1 MNIGFIGLGNMGS
14 AIALNLVKAGHAV
27 SVWNRS
33 PEKTGPL
40 VAAGAKRVA
49 TPAEA
54 AAGQVVVFSMLSNDA
69 AVEQVVFGSEG
80 ILASSTRPIHVSMST
95 ISLALAERLTAAH
108 AEAEGFYV
116 SAPVFGRPAAAETG
130 KLFVVAAGPAEVLS
144 VCAPLF
150 DAIGQ
155 RTFLVGDAP
164 SSANLIKLCG
174 NYMILAAIES
184 LAEAMT
190 LAAKNGVEKATL
202 LDVLTNTLFNAPVYK
217 TYGEI
222 LLKEQFEPAGF
233 AAPLGLKDMNLVDA
247 AALDARASM
256 PILAILRGQ
265 LLTAIARHGES
276 VDWSTIAKVVDEN
289 SGR

>member
-1 MNIGFIGLGNMGS
+1 MDIGFIGMGNMGS

-54 AAGQVVVFSMLSNDA
+54 AFGQVVVFSMLSNDA
-69 AVEQVVFGSEG
+69 AVEQVVFGPEG
-80 ILASSTRPIHVSMST
+80 VLASPTRPIHVSMST

-130 KLFVVAAGPAEVLS
+130 KLFVVAAGTAEALS

-164 SSANLIKLCG
+164 RAANLIKLCG
-174 NYMILAAIES
+174 NYMIMAAIES

-202 LDVLTNTLFNAPVYK
+202 LDVLTNTLFSAPVYK

-222 LLKEQFEPAGF
+222 LLHERFEPAGF

-265 LLTAIARHGES
+265 LLTAIARHGEG

>member
-1 MNIGFIGLGNMGS
+1 MDIGFIGLGHMGS
-14 AIALNLVKAGHAV
+14 AIALNLLKAGHAV

-33 PEKTGPL
+33 PDKAEPL
-40 VAAGAKRVA
+40 VAAGARKAA

-54 AAGQVVVFSMLSNDA
+54 AGGQVVFTMLSNDG
-69 AVEQVVFGSEG
+69 AVEQVVFGADG
-80 ILASSTRPIHVSMST
+80 ILASPARPIHVSMST

-108 AEAEGFYV
+108 AEAYV
-116 SAPVFGRPAAAETG
+116 SAPVFGRPAAAEAG
-130 KLFVVAAGPAEVLS
+130 KLFIVAAGPAEALS

-155 RTFLVGDAP
+155 RVFAVGDAP
-164 SSANLIKLCG
+164 RSANLIKLCG
-174 NYMILAAIES
+174 NYMIMAAIES

-202 LDVLTNTLFNAPVYK
+202 LDVLTNTLFNAPIYK

-256 PILAILRGQ
+256 PFLAILRGN
-265 LLTAIARHGES
+265 LLTAIARHGEG
-276 VDWSTIAKVVDEN
+276 VDWSAIAKVVDEN

>member
-1 MNIGFIGLGNMGS
+1 MGS

-33 PEKTGPL
+33 PDKTEPL
-40 VAAGAKRVA
+40 VAAGAQKAA

-54 AAGQVVVFSMLSNDA
+54 AGGKVVFTMLSNDE
-69 AVEQVVFGSEG
+69 AVEQVAFGPNG
-80 ILASSTRPIHVSMST
+80 ILASPARPIHVSMST
-95 ISLALAERLTAAH
+95 ISLALAERLTAAQ
-108 AEAEGFYV
+108 AEAYV
-116 SAPVFGRPAAAETG
+116 SAPVFGRPAAAEAG
-130 KLFVVAAGPAEVLS
+130 KLFIVAAGAASALS

-150 DAIGQ
+150 DVIGQ
-155 RTFLVGDAP
+155 RVFVVGDAP
-164 SSANLIKLCG
+164 RSANLIKLCG
-174 NYMILAAIES
+174 NYMIMAAIES

-190 LAAKNGVEKATL
+190 LAAKNGVEKAIL
-202 LDVLTNTLFNAPVYK
+202 LDVLTNTLFNAPIFK

-247 AALDARASM
+247 AALNARASM
-256 PILAILRGQ
+256 PILGILRGQ
-265 LLTAIARHGES
+265 LVTAIARHGEG
-276 VDWSTIAKVVDEN
+276 VDWSAIAKVVDEN

>member
-1 MNIGFIGLGNMGS
+1 MNIGFIGLGHMRS

-33 PEKTGPL
+33 PDKTGPL
-40 VAAGAKRVA
+40 IAAGAKKAA

-54 AAGQVVVFSMLSNDA
+54 AGGKVVFTMLSNDE
-69 AVEQVVFGSEG
+69 AVEQVVFGADG
-80 ILASSTRPIHVSMST
+80 ILASPTRPIHVSMST
-95 ISLALAERLTAAH
+95 ISLALAERMTAAH
-108 AEAEGFYV
+108 AEAYV
-116 SAPVFGRPAAAETG
+116 SAPVFGRPAAAEAG
-130 KLFVVAAGPAEVLS
+130 KLFIVAAGPAEALS

-155 RTFLVGDAP
+155 RVFAVGDAP
-164 SSANLIKLCG
+164 RSANLIKLCG
-174 NYMILAAIES
+174 NYMIMAAIES

-202 LDVLTNTLFNAPVYK
+202 LDVLTNTLFNAPIYK

-222 LLKEQFEPAGF
+222 LLHETFEPAGF

-247 AALDARASM
+247 AALNARASM
-256 PILAILRGQ
+256 PILGILRGQ
-265 LLTAIARHGES
+265 LVTAIARHGEG
-276 VDWSTIAKVVDEN
+276 VDWSAIAKVVDEN

>member
-130 KLFVVAAGPAEVLS
+130 KLFVVAAGPAEALS

-164 SSANLIKLCG
+164 KSANLVKLCG
-174 NYMILAAIES
+174 NYMIMAAIES

>member
-1 MNIGFIGLGNMGS
+1 MDIGFIGMGNMGS
-14 AIALNLVKAGHAV
+14 AIALNLIKAGHAV

-33 PEKTGPL
+33 ANKTSRL
-40 VAAGAKRVA
+40 VAAGAKTAA

-54 AAGQVVVFSMLSNDA
+54 AFGQVVVFSMLSNDE
-69 AVEQVVFGSEG
+69 AVEQVVFGPEG
-80 ILASSTRPIHVSMST
+80 ILASPTRPIHVSMST

-130 KLFVVAAGPAEVLS
+130 KLFVVAAGPAEALS

-155 RTFLVGDAP
+155 RTFVVGDAP
-164 SSANLIKLCG
+164 KSANLIKLCG
-174 NYMILAAIES
+174 NYMIMATIES

-190 LAAKNGVEKATL
+190 LAVKNGVEKATL
-202 LDVLTNTLFNAPVYK
+202 LEVLTNTLFNAPVFK

-222 LLKEQFEPAGF
+222 LLGERFEPAGF

-247 AALDARASM
+247 AALGARASM
-256 PILAILRGQ
+256 PILAILRGN
-265 LLTAIARHGES
+265 LLTAIARHGEG
-276 VDWSTIAKVVDEN
+276 VDWSAIAKVVDEN

>member
-1 MNIGFIGLGNMGS
+1 MGG

-33 PEKTGPL
+33 PDKTEAL
-40 VAAGAKRVA
+40 VAAGAQKAA

-54 AAGQVVVFSMLSNDA
+54 ASGQVVFTMLSNDE
-69 AVEQVVFGSEG
+69 AVEQVVFGANG
-80 ILASSTRPIHVSMST
+80 ILASPTRPIHVSMST

-108 AEAEGFYV
+108 AEAYV
-116 SAPVFGRPAAAETG
+116 SAPVFGRPAAAESG
-130 KLFVVAAGPAEVLS
+130 KLFIVAAGAAEALS
-144 VCAPLF
+144 VCSPLF

-155 RTFLVGDAP
+155 RVFVVGDAP
-164 SSANLIKLCG
+164 KSANLIKLCG
-174 NYMILAAIES
+174 NYMIMAAIES

-190 LAAKNGVEKATL
+190 LAAKNGVEKANL
-202 LDVLTNTLFNAPVYK
+202 LDVLTNTLFNAPIYK

-222 LLKEQFEPAGF
+222 LLHETFEPAGF

-247 AALDARASM
+247 AALNARASM
-256 PILAILRGQ
+256 PILGILRGQ
-265 LLTAIARHGES
+265 LLTAIARHGEG
-276 VDWSTIAKVVDEN
+276 VDWSAIAKVVDEN

>member
-1 MNIGFIGLGNMGS
+1 MDIGFIGLGHMGS
-14 AIALNLVKAGHAV
+14 AIAGSLVKAGHAV

-33 PEKTGPL
+33 PDKTEPL
-40 VAAGAKRVA
+40 VAAGAKKAA

-54 AAGQVVVFSMLSNDA
+54 ASGKVVFTMLSNDE
-69 AVEQVVFGSEG
+69 AVEQVVFGADG
-80 ILASSTRPIHVSMST
+80 ILASPARPIHVSMST

-108 AEAEGFYV
+108 AEAYV

-130 KLFVVAAGPAEVLS
+130 KLFIVAAGAAEALS

-155 RTFLVGDAP
+155 RVFVVGDAP
-164 SSANLIKLCG
+164 RSANLIKLCG
-174 NYMILAAIES
+174 NYMIMAAIES

-202 LDVLTNTLFNAPVYK
+202 LDVLTNTLFNAPIYK

-222 LLKEQFEPAGF
+222 LLHETFEPAGF

-247 AALDARASM
+247 AALDAGASM
-256 PILAILRGQ
+256 PILGILRGQ
-265 LLTAIARHGES
+265 LVTAIARHGEG
-276 VDWSTIAKVVDEN
+276 VDWSAIAKVVNEN

>member
-1 MNIGFIGLGNMGS
+1 MDIGFIGLGHMGS

-33 PEKTGPL
+33 PDKAEPL
-40 VAAGAKRVA
+40 VAAGARKAA

-54 AAGQVVVFSMLSNDA
+54 AGGQVVFTMLSNDG
-69 AVEQVVFGSEG
+69 AVEQVVFGADG
-80 ILASSTRPIHVSMST
+80 ILASPARPIHVSMST

-108 AEAEGFYV
+108 AEAYV
-116 SAPVFGRPAAAETG
+116 SAPVFGRPAAAEAG
-130 KLFVVAAGPAEVLS
+130 KLFIVAAGPAEALS

-155 RTFLVGDAP
+155 RVFAVGDAP
-164 SSANLIKLCG
+164 RSANLIKLCG
-174 NYMILAAIES
+174 NYMIMAAIES

-202 LDVLTNTLFNAPVYK
+202 LDVLTNTLFNAPIYK

-256 PILAILRGQ
+256 PFLAILRGN
-265 LLTAIARHGES
+265 LLTAIARHGEG
-276 VDWSTIAKVVDEN
+276 VDWSAIAKVVDEN

>member
-1 MNIGFIGLGNMGS
+1 MDIGFIGMGNMGS

-33 PEKTGPL
+33 PDKTGPL
-40 VAAGAKRVA
+40 IAAGAKRAA

-54 AAGQVVVFSMLSNDA
+54 ASGQVVVFSMLSNDA
-69 AVEQVVFGSEG
+69 AVEQVVFGPEG
-80 ILASSTRPIHVSMST
+80 ILASPTRPIHVSMST

-130 KLFVVAAGPAEVLS
+130 KLFVVAAGAAEALS

-164 SSANLIKLCG
+164 KAANLIKLCG
-174 NYMILAAIES
+174 NYMIMAAIES

-202 LDVLTNTLFNAPVYK
+202 LDVLTNTLFNAPIYK

-247 AALDARASM
+247 AALNARASM

-265 LLTAIARHGES
+265 LLTAIALHGEG
-276 VDWSTIAKVVDEN
+276 VDWSAIAKVVDEN

>member
-1 MNIGFIGLGNMGS
+1 MDIGFIGLGQMGS

-33 PEKTGPL
+33 PDKTAPL
-40 VAAGAKRVA
+40 VAAGAKMAA

-54 AAGQVVVFSMLSNDA
+54 SGGQVVFTMLSNDA
-69 AVEQVVFGSEG
+69 AVEQVTFGAEG
-80 ILASSTRPIHVSMST
+80 IMAAPGRAIHISMST
-95 ISLALAERLTAAH
+95 ISLALAERLAAAH
-108 AEAEGFYV
+108 GEAYV
-116 SAPVFGRPAAAETG
+116 SAPVFGRPAAAEAG
-130 KLFVVAAGPAEVLS
+130 KLFIVAAGPAMSLA
-144 VCAPLF
+144 VCSPLF
-150 DAIGQ
+150 EVIGQ
-155 RTFLVGDAP
+155 RSFVVGDAP
-164 SSANLIKLCG
+164 KSANLIKLCG
-174 NYMILAAIES
+174 NYMIMAAIES

-202 LDVLTNTLFNAPVYK
+202 LDVLTNTLFSAPVYK

-247 AALDARASM
+247 AALGAKASM
-256 PILAILRGQ
+256 PILAILRGN
-265 LLTAIARHGES
+265 LLTAIARHGEG